1 MALVTRF
8 RVWVIDNKAGS
19 FDLVKRSAGEPDFI
33 EFRHIPTGEEFLE
46 EMNANIFNP
55 DRLPHLV
62 LMDFFLGS
70 MFANELIPK
79 FMQIFETTPEFKP
92 YLIAFATMD
101 NANKA
106 MVELGAEWSI
116 LKIKDADVLDEVR
129 ELLGN
134 EDTIKKQLG
143 LATG

>member
-1 MALVTRF
+1 MAVPQKF
-8 RVWVIDNKAGS
+8 RVWVVDNKVES
-19 FDLVKRSAGEPDFI
+19 FELVKRSAGDPEFL

-46 EMNANIFNP
+46 EMNTNIFNP
-55 DRLPHLV
+55 NQLPHVV

-79 FMQIFETTPEFKP
+79 FMQIFETTPEYKP

-106 MVELGAEWSI
+106 MLELGAEWSI
-116 LKIKDADVLDEVR
+116 LKVKDADVLEEVR
-129 ELLGN
+129 ELLGDR
-134 EDTIKKQLG
+134 EKIEKQLG
-143 LATG
+143 IAT